1 MLPNMGCRD
10 VKALDINANANI
22 SRWQIAKG
30 LVKPL
35 AGIIETVK
43 AGNKVIFDQDENGE
57 NISRIVNKATQVVIP
72 IEQVAGQYEFDM
84 FVPKEGDLLGAVNES
99 NDDDCW
105 PPVSEDEDEDHDKVK
120 YVGVWSALEDDEEV
134 DMRSTFIGLV

>member
-1 MLPNMGCRD
+1 
-10 VKALDINANANI
+10 
-22 SRWQIAKG
+22 
-30 LVKPL
+30 
-35 AGIIETVK
+35 
-43 AGNKVIFDQDENGE
+43 
-57 NISRIVNKATQVVIP
+57 
-72 IEQVAGQYEFDM
+72 M

-105 PPVSEDEDEDHDKVK
+105 PPVSEDEDQDDDKVK

>member
-1 MLPNMGCRD
+1 MGCRD
-10 VKALDINANANI
+10 VKALDINANANV

-72 IEQVAGQYEFDM
+72 IEQEKGQYA
-84 FVPKEGDLLGAVNES
+84 EGLCGLHHAAMLE
-99 NDDDCW
+99 
-105 PPVSEDEDEDHDKVK
+105 H
-120 YVGVWSALEDDEEV
+120 SAHQHSPHEK
-134 DMRSTFIGLV
+134 